1 MYNKATFA
9 QQFRSLIESKG
20 LTQRIIAD
28 RINTTETTIS
38 RYVSGA
44 RTPNIE
50 TAVELAQVLGVSMDT
65 LVGIDPPAPTR
76 IAPDLS
82 ILIECYGK
90 ASTADRQVLWTL
102 LDRYMTAEQRMV
114 IATVEREEKSE
125 AV

>member
-9 QQFRSLIESKG
+9 QQFKTLIDRKG

-38 RYVSGA
+38 RYVSGT

-50 TAVELAQVLGVSMDT
+50 TAVELARVLGVSMDT
-65 LVGIDPPAPTR
+65 LVGIEPPAPSHM
-76 IAPDLS
+76 APDLT

-102 LDRYMTAEQRMV
+102 LDRYMTAEQRV
-114 IATVEREEKSE
+114 IITAVEREEKGE

>member
-9 QQFRSLIESKG
+9 QQFKSLIDRKG

-50 TAVELAQVLGVSMDT
+50 TAVELARVLGVSMDT
-65 LVGIDPPAPTR
+65 LVGIEPPTPSHM
-76 IAPDLS
+76 APDLT

-90 ASTADRQVLWTL
+90 ASAADRQVLWTL
-102 LDRYMTAEQRMV
+102 LDRYMTAEQRV
-114 IATVEREEKSE
+114 IITAVEREEKGK